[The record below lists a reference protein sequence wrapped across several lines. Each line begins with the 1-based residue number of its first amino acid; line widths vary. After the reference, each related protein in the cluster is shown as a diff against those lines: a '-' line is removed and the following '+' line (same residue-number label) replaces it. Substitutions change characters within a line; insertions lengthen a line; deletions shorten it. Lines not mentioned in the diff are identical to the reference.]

1 MARIPEEEI
10 AEIRRKAD
18 IADIIGRYIPVQK
31 QGREFKAVCPFHD
44 DHDPSLHINT
54 EHQFYKCFVCNA
66 GGNVFT
72 FVQNYE
78 HVSFPEAVGK
88 VAELIGHPLSVNTSA
103 APQKVDPE
111 KARYYKVLEEAI
123 SFTCYEINSEEAS
136 AAKKY
141 LNDRGLDENVRNT
154 FSIGYNPGGDR
165 LSTFLRAKGYSD
177 ADMVAV
183 NVARTGTQGV
193 GDVYSNRITF
203 PIHDAHGHPIGFSA
217 RTMDPNNPSKYVN
230 TTDTVLF
237 HKSDIVYN
245 AHRARMAA
253 RREGKIYV
261 CEGVTD
267 VIAFARAGIEN
278 AVCTLGTACT
288 KSQIRLLK
296 SLAPRIVFC
305 YDGDNAGQNATM
317 KAGRLARSEGC
328 DVSVVDNR
336 TGLDPDE
343 LLKQNG
349 PEGLKQAVRTELMWI
364 EFVLKYLKERTNLDN
379 YQERKKFASQVKEE
393 IDTLDDEMD
402 RRYFTEELSRLTGF
416 QMDYEPKR
424 ETKPMPRETG
434 AARVEDGLVSA
445 EEQIL
450 AAMLGHKEAAQHFSE
465 KLGFL
470 QDKVRDAVAILMI
483 DSYRTEDVL
492 DPAALIDRAETQ
504 EEKNLIIRLI
514 GHWAAAGP
522 YDEGAMD
529 GAIRKVNISLKRAQA
544 DNFREQLA
552 SDLNKES
559 TKVLL
564 EEYRE
569 CLNDLR
575 RYIDE
580 EN

>member
-10 AEIRRKAD
+10 EEIRRKAD

-31 QGREFKAVCPFHD
+31 RGRAFRAVCPFHD
-44 DHDPSLHINT
+44 DHDPSLNINT
-54 EHQFYKCFVCNA
+54 DMKIYKCFVCGA

-78 HVSFPEAVGK
+78 HVTFPESVGR
-88 VAELIGHPLSVNTSA
+88 VAELIGYPLSVNMSA
-103 APQKVDPE
+103 APQKTDPE
-111 KARYYKVLEEAI
+111 KERYYKVLEETI

-136 AAKKY
+136 SAKKY
-141 LNDRGLDENVRNT
+141 LNDRGLDDSVRT
-154 FSIGYNPGGDR
+154 KFAIGYNPGGDR
-165 LSTFLRAKGYSD
+165 LTAFLRAKGYSD

-183 NVARTGTQGV
+183 NVARTGMQGV
-193 GDVYSNRITF
+193 TDVFSSRITF
-203 PIHDAHGHPIGFSA
+203 PIHDAHGHPVGFSA
-217 RTMDPNNPSKYVN
+217 RTLDPNNSSKYVN

-237 HKSDIVYN
+237 HKGEIVYN

-267 VIAFARAGIEN
+267 VIAFSRAGIEN

-296 SLAPRIVFC
+296 SLSPRIVFC
-305 YDGDNAGQNATM
+305 YDGDDAGQNATM

-343 LLKQNG
+343 LLKKEG
-349 PEGLKQAVRTELMWI
+349 AEGLKKAVSTELMWI
-364 EFVLKYLKERTNLDN
+364 EFVLRYLKERTNLDN
-379 YQERKKFASQVKEE
+379 YQERKKFTNQVKEE
-393 IDTLDDEMD
+393 IDALDDEMD
-402 RRYFTEELSRLTGF
+402 RRYFTEELSKISGF
-416 QMDYEPKR
+416 QLTYEPKQTVR
-424 ETKPMPRETG
+424 P
-434 AARVEDGLVSA
+434 AARPAGAVKTEDGLVSA

-450 AAMLGHKEAAQHFSE
+450 ATMLGHKEAAQHFSE

-470 QDKVRDAVAILMI
+470 QDTVRDAVAILML
-483 DSYRTEDVL
+483 DAYRTEDVL
-492 DPAALIDRAETQ
+492 DPAALIDRTSNQ
-504 EEKNLIIRLI
+504 EERNLITRLT
-514 GHWAAAGP
+514 GHWAAAAP
-522 YDEGAMD
+522 YDESAMD
-529 GAIRKVNISLKRAQA
+529 GAIRKVNISRKRAQA
-544 DNFREQLA
+544 DRYREQLSA
-552 SDLNKES
+552 GVNKES
-559 TKVLL
+559 TAVLL